1 MLKYLKKYKKN
12 MEHFITDIEIMQVRH
27 LKDIKIKLNKKKDSI
42 CFLQGR
48 MGQEKLQ
55 YFVK

>member
-1 MLKYLKKYKKN
+1 
-12 MEHFITDIEIMQVRH
+12 MEHFITAIEIMQVRH

-48 MGQEKLQ
+48 MGRKNFSTL
-55 YFVK
+55 

>member
-1 MLKYLKKYKKN
+1 

-48 MGQEKLQ
+48 MGQEKLRR
-55 YFVK
+55 YPELMKFCE